1 MNKIGLPYHFNK
13 NQFIL
18 QFLRLL
24 VYKRDILY
32 VKKIHKIK
40 LKQAYNERVL
50 SNAFRD
56 DSS

>member
-1 MNKIGLPYHFNK
+1 ML
-13 NQFIL
+13 
-18 QFLRLL
+18 
-24 VYKRDILY
+24 KRVRVLDY
-32 VKKIHKIK
+32 IHKIK